1 MAEFSVEPACRR
13 GGASVSSNCI
23 LMTVSDN
30 FHYPEW
36 RGCGCESNL
45 DLMFNR
51 NHCKG
56 RLKDSL
62 YMRVLCYC
70 GLCCINL

>member
-1 MAEFSVEPACRR
+1 MAEFSVVGPAWRR

-45 DLMFNR
+45 DLMFNSV
-51 NHCKG
+51 HVKAA
-56 RLKDSL
+56 
-62 YMRVLCYC
+62 
-70 GLCCINL
+70 